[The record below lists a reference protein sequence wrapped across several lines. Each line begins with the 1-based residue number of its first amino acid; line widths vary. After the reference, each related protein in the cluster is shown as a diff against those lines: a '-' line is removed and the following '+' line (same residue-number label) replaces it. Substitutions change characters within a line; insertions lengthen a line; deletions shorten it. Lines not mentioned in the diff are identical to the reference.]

1 MSEKGLKRYLEMQS
15 IQSSYFT
22 SLTVMDVLQ
31 FLSHIQ
37 DNLSQTQQNKEGFKQ
52 KNLRK
57 RKIKLH

>member
-1 MSEKGLKRYLEMQS
+1 MSEKGLKRYLEILS
-15 IQSSYFT
+15 VQSSYFT

-37 DNLSQTQQNKEGFKQ
+37 DDLSQTQQNNEGFKQ

-57 RKIKLH
+57 QKIKLH